1 MIGKEDI
8 GRESS
13 PEVMVIRPEQ
23 VQRFAEAVGIPYDH
37 RVPPTFVATLRH
49 GDFFGMKFPPPGSI
63 HGEQI
68 INYSRL
74 LREGEKITYKRK
86 IKDVYEKSGKS
97 GKMTFVVLETIGLDL
112 FGDMIFSSEST
123 LIIPE
128 RSEER
133 K

>member
-13 PEVMVIRPEQ
+13 PEVMVIHPEL
-23 VQRFAEAVGIPYDH
+23 VQRFTEAIGIPYDH
-37 RVPPTFVATLRH
+37 RVPSTFVATLRN
-49 GDFFGMKFPPPGSI
+49 GDFSGMNFPPPGTI
-63 HGEQI
+63 HGEQTI
-68 INYSRL
+68 SYCRP
-74 LREGEKITYKRK
+74 LRIGEKFTYKRK
-86 IKDVYEKSGKS
+86 IKDVYEKNGKS

-112 FGDMIFSSEST
+112 FGDRIFSSQST

-128 RSEER
+128 G